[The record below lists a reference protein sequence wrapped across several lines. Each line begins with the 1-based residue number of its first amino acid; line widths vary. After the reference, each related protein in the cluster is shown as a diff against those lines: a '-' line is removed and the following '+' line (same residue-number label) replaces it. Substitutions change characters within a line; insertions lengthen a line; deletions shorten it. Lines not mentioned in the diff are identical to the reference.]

1 LPVFSSLHLIR
12 LTADALRRV
21 LTRDEKRA
29 FSVLMLGGLLTS
41 LLDAMGVAAML
52 PVMLAAL
59 QSDFTSR
66 YKIVNWLYAY
76 GQFSSEREFLLVL
89 VSGLFVFYCCKNI
102 LAVFILNGQAR
113 LSYRAAN
120 RLTKNLLLYYL
131 SRPYPF
137 HKRTTVPD
145 MVNNTIN
152 GPGYFASGIILSSLT
167 LWSELTVVVVIAALV
182 LLSNPLLMLT
192 LMVVMGPTVAII
204 YGVNRGR
211 LEALGQKRQDMMVE
225 AYTLSGSTLRG
236 VIDIRLSN
244 STGFF
249 TEAFARYMKVLNDN
263 NRLAY
268 TLSIVPARSMET
280 VVVLGML
287 ILFGYILFSSQERD
301 ALAVYFAL
309 FGAAAF
315 RLLPSLN
322 RIMMSLMSMRTY
334 AYTIEQVDK
343 PLIEA
348 QGAVER
354 LPWRQSIELANVG
367 YQFDDADKPVLS
379 NISFTV
385 RKGDVVGFIGE
396 SGSGKT
402 TLLQILL
409 RLYEETSGE
418 MLVDGKRLGQQDVA
432 PWQKNIG
439 YVGQDIYLLD
449 GTLRENIAL
458 GVAPEQV
465 DQERL
470 ADALRIASLES
481 WVRELPAGLDTNAG
495 EFGRNL
501 SGGQR
506 QRIAIARALYKDA
519 SVLIFDEA
527 TSALD
532 PETEA
537 ELTDSI
543 RALADRNRT
552 IFLIAHRY
560 TTLRACDYILELR
573 NGRIVDRVTYPQ
585 LLARYK
591 TFREAA
597 VSQSV

>member
-12 LTADALRRV
+12 QTADALRRV
-21 LTRDEKRA
+21 LTGDEKRA
-29 FSVLMLGGLLTS
+29 FLVLMLGGLLTS
-41 LLDAMGVAAML
+41 LLDALGVAAML

-59 QSDFTSR
+59 QPDFISR
-66 YKIVNWLYAY
+66 YEIVRWFYAF
-76 GQFSSEREFLLVL
+76 GQFSSERQFLLVL
-89 VSGLFVFYCCKNI
+89 VGGLFVFYCCKNI

-120 RLTKNLLLYYL
+120 RLTKNLLLYYM

-137 HKRTTVPD
+137 HKRTTVAD

-167 LWSELTVVVVIAALV
+167 LWSELTVVAVIAALV
-182 LLSNPLLMLT
+182 LLSNPLLMVA
-192 LMVVMGPTVAII
+192 LMLVMGPTVALI

-211 LEALGQKRQDMMVE
+211 LEGLGQKRQDMMVE
-225 AYTLSGSTLRG
+225 AYALSGSTLRG

-244 STGFF
+244 SAGFF
-249 TEAFARYMKVLNDN
+249 TDAFARYMKVLNDN

-268 TLSIVPARSMET
+268 TLSIIPARAMET

-343 PLIEA
+343 PIIDASET
-348 QGAVER
+348 VEG
-354 LPWRQSIELANVG
+354 LQWRHSIELANVG

-379 NISFTV
+379 NISFSV

-418 MLVDGKRLGQQDVA
+418 MLVDGRLIGPQDAASWQQNV
-432 PWQKNIG
+432 G

-449 GTLRENIAL
+449 GNLRENIAL
-458 GVAPEQV
+458 GVPPEQV
-465 DQERL
+465 DQKRL

-481 WVRELPAGLDTNAG
+481 WVQGLPAGLDSDAG

-573 NGRIVDRVTYPQ
+573 NGRIAGRVTYNE

>member
-1 LPVFSSLHLIR
+1 VFSSLHLLR
-12 LTADALRRV
+12 QTAAALRRV
-21 LTRDEKRA
+21 LTGDEKRA
-29 FSVLMLGGLLTS
+29 FLVLMAGGLVTS
-41 LLDAMGVAAML
+41 LLDALGVAAML

-59 QSDFTSR
+59 QPDFISR
-66 YKIVNWLYAY
+66 YKIANWFYVY
-76 GQFSSEREFLLVL
+76 GQFSSERQFLLVL
-89 VSGLFVFYCCKNI
+89 VGGLFIFYCCKNV
-102 LAVFILNGQAR
+102 LAVIVLDGQAR
-113 LSYRAAN
+113 LSYRVAN
-120 RLTKNLLLYYL
+120 RLTRNLLLHYL
-131 SRPYPF
+131 SCPF
-137 HKRTTVPD
+137 ISHKRTTVSD
-145 MVNNTIN
+145 MVNKTIN

-167 LWSELTVVVVIAALV
+167 LWSEVTVVAVIAAIV

-192 LMVVMGPTVAII
+192 LMLVMAPTVAII
-204 YGVNRGR
+204 YGFNRGR
-211 LEALGQKRQDMMVE
+211 LEALGLKRQDMMVE
-225 AYTLSGSTLRG
+225 AYGLSGSTLRG
-236 VIDIRLSN
+236 VVDIRLTN
-244 STGFF
+244 STNFF
-249 TEAFARYMKVLNDN
+249 TDMFARYMKVLNDN

-268 TLSIVPARSMET
+268 TLSIIPARAMES

-287 ILFGYILFSSQERD
+287 ILFAYILFNSQERD

-343 PLIEA
+343 PAIDA
-348 QGAVER
+348 SAPTER
-354 LPWRQSIELANVG
+354 LSWRNSIELRNVE

-379 NISFTV
+379 NISFTI

-418 MLVDGKRLGQQDVA
+418 MLVDGRRIGPQDAARWQQ
-432 PWQKNIG
+432 NIG

-449 GTLRENIAL
+449 GTLRQNIAL
-458 GVAPEQV
+458 GVTPDQV
-465 DQERL
+465 DQARL
-470 ADALRIASLES
+470 ADALRIASIES
-481 WVRELPAGLDTNAG
+481 WVKGLPDGLDSNAG

-537 ELTDSI
+537 DLTESI

-573 NGRIVDRVTYPQ
+573 SGRIVDRVTYNE

-597 VSQSV
+597 VSQTA